1 MPSPY
6 QLLAE
11 MLLFDQ
17 ISRINPVND
26 KIFIEALSAIALEMV
41 HTTFYAKDFHS
52 NVKALEFQHFMY
64 IDAH

>member
-1 MPSPY
+1 MY
-6 QLLAE
+6 LL
-11 MLLFDQ
+11 DQ

-26 KIFIEALSAIALEMV
+26 NIVMEAQSAITLEMV

>member
-1 MPSPY
+1 MSSPY

-26 KIFIEALSAIALEMV
+26 KIFIEAQSAIALEMV
-41 HTTFYAKDFHS
+41 YATFYAKDLHS
-52 NVKALEFQHFMY
+52 NVKALESQHFMY
-64 IDAH
+64 IDCY